1 MESII
6 GKKYVAIDNSY
17 SLNLTDQKRE
27 HYLAGTGFDNP
38 KEAIIVSEPYKQD
51 VECIV
56 SGIKSYDFINVKYEQ
71 DTIRVMYHKQ
81 AVEAD
86 LEERIRKNN
95 NRWFLM

>member
-6 GKKYVAIDNSY
+6 GKKYIAIDNSY
-17 SLNLTDQKRE
+17 SLNLTNQKRD
-27 HYLAGTGFDNP
+27 YRLAGTGNDNP
-38 KEAIIVSEPYKQD
+38 KEAIIISEPYKQD

-71 DTIRVMYHKQ
+71 DTIRVLYHEQ

-86 LEERIRKNN
+86 LQECIRKNN